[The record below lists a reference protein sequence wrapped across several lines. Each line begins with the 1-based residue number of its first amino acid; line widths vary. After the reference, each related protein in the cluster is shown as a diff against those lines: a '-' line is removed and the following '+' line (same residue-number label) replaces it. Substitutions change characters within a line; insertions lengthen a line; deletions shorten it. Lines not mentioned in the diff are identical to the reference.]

1 MYRTFGGRVRAALI
15 GSGTGLILTAAV
27 LTAPALAADQPS
39 TTAAAATQAIG
50 AHTHQLHGTVKTA
63 PASGGTSFTVTT
75 ARYGDVTVSFA
86 GTTPHGNGHGHGK
99 PRAHQLT
106 SLANLGA
113 GDRVVVVGRTSTDG
127 TSFIAR
133 RAHVRPDG
141 QGAGG
146 RP

>member
-1 MYRTFGGRVRAALI
+1 MHRTLFGRVRAALI
-15 GSGTGLILTAAV
+15 GSGTGLILTAAA
-27 LTAPALAADQPS
+27 LAAPAFAADQPS

-63 PASGGTSFTVTT
+63 PASGGTSFTLTT

-86 GTTPHGNGHGHGK
+86 GTAPHGDGHGHSK
-99 PRAHQLT
+99 ARAHHLT
-106 SLANLGA
+106 SLANLDA

-133 RAHVRPDG
+133 RAHVRPAG
-141 QGAGG
+141 RGAGG